1 MSRLPPAA
9 PGMLNE
15 HQRAVYDAIVGGP
28 RAAGGQ
34 ASALANPDGSLVGPF
49 NAMVL
54 APAVG
59 RALSALGEAVRY
71 GTSLSAREREI
82 AILTVAATRTSSF
95 EWWAHERIA
104 RGIGLSEEEID
115 GIRRAA
121 PTLSDAREAEVA
133 SFVMAAL
140 RHEPIV
146 ESAYRHAADV
156 LGTETLIELVVLVG
170 YYEALATLLTVFD
183 VNAPDRPPS
192 GD

>member
-34 ASALANPDGSLVGPF
+34 ASALVNPDGSLVGPF

-121 PTLSDAREAEVA
+121 P
-133 SFVMAAL
+133 
-140 RHEPIV
+140 H
-146 ESAYRHAADV
+146 
-156 LGTETLIELVVLVG
+156 VV
-170 YYEALATLLTVFD
+170 
-183 VNAPDRPPS
+183 RPT
-192 GD
+192 